1 MPLSRIVLLTVVVLT
16 AVAHPASAAL
26 FPYAFEKIAEA
37 PGEFSAVTN
46 AGLAD
51 DGSVYLGATPTGGTP
66 GVYEGRPGNLQ
77 RVDFPDFVSTP
88 RYSRNNA
95 GEYAVYGRRTGQ
107 TGPGVYRIA
116 PGGAITTIAEP
127 SFLGSPPLL
136 AGPVIA
142 DSGHVT
148 FATGD
153 LQFQRVYV
161 GNGTATPDQRVFSS
175 GNLELLK
182 ISPDGRPLAHVTQ
195 PLFANALSLDGQ
207 TIVNQNSG
215 YFIKG
220 SADVTGNAADT
231 RVVFPAN
238 ALGGQPTTS
247 ELFVWRDGV
256 VTPVPDSALL
266 GNFITTAIND
276 AGVIAARVAPP
287 DGAERVLLFK
297 DGVRQTLV
305 TVGDRL
311 FDSTITD
318 LGFGEINNGEQL
330 TFSATLADGRTVT
343 VLATPVPEPAA
354 ASLMALAA
362 AVALRRRR

>member
-1 MPLSRIVLLTVVVLT
+1 MRHSRITLLAVAVLLG
-16 AVAHPASAAL
+16 VANQATAAL
-26 FPYAFEKIAEA
+26 FPYSFQKIAEA
-37 PGEFSAVTN
+37 PGDFSAVTG
-46 AGLAD
+46 AGLNN
-51 DGSVYLGATPTGGTP
+51 DGSVYLGATPTGGSP
-66 GVYEGRPGNLQ
+66 GAYEGRPGDLR
-77 RVDFPDFVSTP
+77 RVDFPDFVSLP
-88 RYSRNNA
+88 RFSRNNA

-107 TGPGVYRIA
+107 TGPGVYRVA

-127 SFLGSPPLL
+127 SFLSAPLL

-161 GNGTATPDQRVFSS
+161 GNGTATPDQKVFSS

-207 TIVNQNSG
+207 TIVNQSSG

-220 SADVTGNAADT
+220 SADVAGNATDT

-266 GNFITTAIND
+266 GDFITTAIND
-276 AGVIAARVAPP
+276 AGVIAARATPP
-287 DGAERVLLFK
+287 GGAERVLLFK

-305 TVGDRL
+305 TVGDSL

-318 LGFGEINNGEQL
+318 LGLGDINNGEQL

-354 ASLMALAA
+354 AGLLALAA
-362 AVALRRRR
+362 AIGLRRRR